1 MYAIILIY
9 IQTYHSTTNTSV
21 GILQEHKYINLI
33 QICTTYKTKRTS
45 NNGNPL
51 NRESQINT
59 NIRFFI

>member
-1 MYAIILIY
+1 MYAIILIC

-33 QICTTYKTKRTS
+33 QICTTYKKETQRTS

-51 NRESQINT
+51 NRDSLK
-59 NIRFFI
+59 